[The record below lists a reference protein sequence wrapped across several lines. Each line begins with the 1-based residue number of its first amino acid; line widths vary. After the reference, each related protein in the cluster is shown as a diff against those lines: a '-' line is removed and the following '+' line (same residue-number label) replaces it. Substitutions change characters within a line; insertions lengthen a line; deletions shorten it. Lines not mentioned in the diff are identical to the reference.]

1 MKLLL
6 TLKHWQL
13 FTLLFTPVLIAD
25 FATISTHASGDYF
38 SFRVFAAMLLLF
50 VGLFFGWLYALATG
64 LQQKLPPTVPM
75 NKTRFKVAIFIPVV
89 YISLIIADMLGIP
102 LGATNGLT
110 ASVLVVIAPIHL
122 LSMAGIFYCIYFNA
136 KSLKAAELQRP
147 VVFADYLGEIFI
159 IWFFPIGIW
168 AVQPRIN
175 ALFGNDKVSP
185 ILQK

>member
-1 MKLLL
+1 MKFLLKI
-6 TLKHWQL
+6 KHWQL
-13 FTLLFTPVLIAD
+13 FTLLFIPVLTAD
-25 FATISTHASGDYF
+25 FVTISTHASGDYF

-50 VGLFFGWLYALATG
+50 VGVFFSWLYALATG
-64 LQQKLPPTVPM
+64 LQQKLPPTVSM
-75 NKTRFKVAIFIPVV
+75 NITRFKIALFIPSA
-89 YISLIIADMLGIP
+89 YITLIIADMFGAP

-110 ASVLVVIAPIHL
+110 ASALAVIIPLHL

-136 KSLKAAELQRP
+136 KSLKATELQRP

-175 ALFGNDKVSP
+175 ALFGVSSTNP
-185 ILQK
+185 MLL